1 MRVVCALSG
10 GGAKSA
16 AHLGAVKALEE
27 RGLTPAHYVA
37 TSTGA
42 IVAACLASGLSYE
55 QTLLRMTRLKH
66 SDVAAPSGG
75 AVLGYYSRSFLRG
88 KPLRET
94 IARLVPA
101 RRFDELAVPLTV
113 TAVDIENGQLV
124 LFGAGGREHV
134 PLLDALYASC
144 ALPVYYPAAR
154 IGGRSY
160 VDGGLRAV
168 LPIDVAR
175 RFDPDLIVAVSVGP
189 SFNAEP
195 VEHPAAVPR
204 MLRTLGRTL
213 GVMMAAQTEAV
224 LENWR
229 ACATTGGNSGAPG
242 RPPLLLVQPVVDAE
256 ATFAVEDVVHYV
268 EEGYRATMRELSW
281 NDLPR

>member
-1 MRVVCALSG
+1 MSDKNIWSRIELIEGDITKCKVDAIVNAANTTLLG
-10 GGAKSA
+10 GG
-16 AHLGAVKALEE
+16 GVD
-27 RGLTPAHYVA
+27 
-37 TSTGA
+37 GA
-42 IVAACLASGLSYE
+42 IHRAAGPELLAECRTLGGCPTGQARLTKGYRLPARYVIHTAGPVYRDGAHGE
-55 QTLLRMTRLKH
+55 PDLLRSCH
-66 SDVAAPSGG
+66 ESS
-75 AVLGYYSRSFLRG
+75 
-88 KPLRET
+88 
-94 IARLVPA
+94 
-101 RRFDELAVPLTV
+101 LA
-113 TAVDIENGQLV
+113 
-124 LFGAGGREHV
+124 
-134 PLLDALYASC
+134 LDALYASC

-195 VEHPAAVPR
+195 AEHPAAVPP

-224 LENWR
+224 LESWQ
-229 ACATTGGNSGAPG
+229 ASATAGGNSGAQG